1 VSFVRLFF
9 LSLSRG
15 KACEERVRRVSP
27 HVCVCVRTCRQ
38 IHYSF
43 TRDRSVAAGASEKS
57 GSCAERY
64 RDLIS
69 HAHRG
74 QPQARRRGEGYFSN
88 PSIVDANAGT
98 GITRSSIKPYAQR
111 VHECRRHTQR
121 RMHTRCRESLPRSYR
136 LHKSGTF
143 DACVRKYLSER
154 RFERERSIPVSIRR
168 SRGSSD
174 RIEMQHERS
183 RRSEARPRMTP
194 VRHAF
199 RPRVL
204 RYEASY
210 KASYIAAVGARAPA
224 RGAAI
229 KSLLIE
235 SFDRTAFERGDA
247 SATLPNKNT
256 VNLICPLPT
265 LPRRGSSID
274 RESKAA
280 SAKRHGAR
288 MHKASFHARAYL
300 ARKAVS

>member
-1 VSFVRLFF
+1 VQANSLFVYERTEA
-9 LSLSRG
+9 SRP
-15 KACEERVRRVSP
+15 ERARSREAAP
-27 HVCVCVRTCRQ
+27 
-38 IHYSF
+38 
-43 TRDRSVAAGASEKS
+43 RDIAH
-57 GSCAERY
+57 
-64 RDLIS
+64 LIS
-69 HAHRG
+69 HARRG
-74 QPQARRRGEGYFSN
+74 QPEAGRRGEGYFSN
-88 PSIVDANAGT
+88 PCTVDANAGT

-111 VHECRRHTQR
+111 VHECRSTHKGAR
-121 RMHTRCRESLPRSYR
+121 TRAAANRWLALIAYIRAELSMRALESIYPNGVSNASGAFRYR
-136 LHKSGTF
+136 
-143 DACVRKYLSER
+143 
-154 RFERERSIPVSIRR
+154 
-168 SRGSSD
+168 SSD
-174 RIEMQHERS
+174 LADRAIGS
-183 RRSEARPRMTP
+183 RCSTSDREARPRMTLA
-194 VRHAF
+194 RHAF

-210 KASYIAAVGARAPA
+210 KASYIAAVGARA

-256 VNLICPLPT
+256 VNSICPPT